1 MPKQEYRYSFIHRRY
16 LQSKSDG
23 SKTVEEWM
31 FIDFVDK
38 QPLYVLSRNV
48 YEVSMIPEYDLIT
61 CLGLMHEA
69 MFRESGMIH
78 TSYKDT
84 LIGQTWDLVAIK
96 GDKIIELRE
105 GGNIYE

>member
-23 SKTVEEWM
+23 SLHTEEWI
-31 FIDFVDK
+31 FFDFVGN
-38 QPLYVLSRNV
+38 QPLYHNPMSIHDVD
-48 YEVSMIPEYDLIT
+48 MIPTYDLIT
-61 CLGLMHEA
+61 CLGLMHSA
-69 MFRESGMIH
+69 MYKESVMPYS
-78 TSYKDT
+78 SYKDT

-96 GDKIIELRE
+96 GDKIIEMRK